1 MCSISV
7 SITLGKKAWKSRVN
21 TRKQM
26 PKFLLT
32 NVRSNARDS
41 YYFLSSHDGNNWKEL
56 LPKGAC
62 SAFQCFWLNVK
73 FIISS
78 KEPETTTTTIT
89 TKQKTRKTAK
99 RKRRT
104 YFSLE
109 AQIGGYLHVTQ
120 RLFQRNFTDAL
131 HQTSIPRFAAPKRRS
146 SLLSVSSV
154 SAFFF
159 ISPLRILLIL
169 LKLHITFKTIYLQ
182 SVLTNRFR

>member
-1 MCSISV
+1 MQYFSFYN
-7 SITLGKKAWKSRVN
+7 LGKESLEIARKYEKANAEIPIDKC
-21 TRKQM
+21 
-26 PKFLLT
+26 P
-32 NVRSNARDS
+32 SNARDS

-62 SAFQCFWLNVK
+62 SAFHCFWLNVK

-109 AQIGGYLHVTQ
+109 AQIG
-120 RLFQRNFTDAL
+120 
-131 HQTSIPRFAAPKRRS
+131 K
-146 SLLSVSSV
+146 
-154 SAFFF
+154 
-159 ISPLRILLIL
+159 
-169 LKLHITFKTIYLQ
+169 
-182 SVLTNRFR
+182 

>member
-21 TRKQM
+21 TGKQM

-41 YYFLSSHDGNNWKEL
+41 YYFFSSHDRNNWKEL

-109 AQIGGYLHVTQ
+109 AKIGRYLHVT
-120 RLFQRNFTDAL
+120 
-131 HQTSIPRFAAPKRRS
+131 
-146 SLLSVSSV
+146 LSVFFSV
-154 SAFFF
+154 
-159 ISPLRILLIL
+159 ILLMHFIKPVFHVL
-169 LKLHITFKTIYLQ
+169 LLLNGDHP
-182 SVLTNRFR
+182 S